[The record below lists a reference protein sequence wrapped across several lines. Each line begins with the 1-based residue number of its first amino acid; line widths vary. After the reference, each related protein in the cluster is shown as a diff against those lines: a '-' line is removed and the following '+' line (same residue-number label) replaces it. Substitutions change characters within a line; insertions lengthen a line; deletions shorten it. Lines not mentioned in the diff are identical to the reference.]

1 MRGTMALGKR
11 KYRMSSSTMKR
22 LAKRQRK
29 QQKSGFVRNVTRI
42 ATRVL
47 NKKTETK
54 YVHYSTG
61 SVTLNQNTFDVFHLN
76 STNLMPARGDGD
88 QDRDGDQ
95 IFTGSY
101 YIRGLFKQ
109 NINRPNVTYRF
120 VVCEAPADY
129 TYTYSSAFHNV
140 TNNVLLDVINKN
152 QLKVLYTKTWKPV
165 RSGFFAGTG
174 LSTNDP
180 GSASSGGAEMTF
192 PLKIFQKYKRKVTF
206 PTGTKDHTGRKLL
219 LLVGCFDNFLTTDN
233 TALGTFTLNISHY
246 YKDY

>member
-1 MRGTMALGKR
+1 MTPRRVRRRTYRRKGTL
-11 KYRMSSSTMKR
+11 
-22 LAKRQRK
+22 
-29 QQKSGFVRNVTRI
+29 GFVQSVKRI

-61 SVTLNQNTFDVFHLN
+61 SVTLNQNTYDVFHLN

-95 IFTGSY
+95 IYTGSY
-101 YIRGLFKQ
+101 YVRGLFNQ
-109 NINRPNVTYRF
+109 NINRPNMTFRF

-129 TYTYSSAFHNV
+129 NYAYDTAFHAV

-165 RSGFFAGTG
+165 RSGFFSGNG

-180 GSASSGGAEMTF
+180 GSATSGGAEISF
-192 PLKIFQKYKRKVTF
+192 PFKLFQKYKRKVTF

-219 LLVGCFDNFLTTDN
+219 LLVGVYDNFSTQGDTV
-233 TALGTFTLNISHY
+233 LGTYRLNISHY